1 MNNIIKINIKKKDD
15 YVSKYNDDILSK
27 ELSNYII
34 EESRIFPLKSNIC
47 IEVTSNYDMDD
58 LEKEKFINMIRTNF
72 SNEIKE
78 MLFYRKKNIII
89 DFFMFIF
96 GIISLIIYF
105 ISSSIPVLSEFILVF
120 SWVLIWESAH
130 NLIFSG
136 FSNKVEIERK
146 KMITNCMIV
155 FK

>member
-34 EESRIFPLKSNIC
+34 EESRIFHLKSNIC

>member
-15 YVSKYNDDILSK
+15 YVSKFNDDILSK

-34 EESRIFPLKSNIC
+34 EEARDFPLKSNIC
-47 IEVTSNYDMDD
+47 IEVTSNYDMDSG
-58 LEKEKFINMIRTNF
+58 EKEKFINMIRTNF